1 MAPELRATRTHAPP
15 PQPHTLLDQV
25 VLVLVIIIG
34 WKLAGE
40 MFHAVVQAM
49 RWVQTWMR
57 HEVEVE
63 VARAEHLVA

>member
-1 MAPELRATRTHAPP
+1 M
-15 PQPHTLLDQV
+15 
-25 VLVLVIIIG
+25 LVLVIIIG

-57 HEVEVE
+57 HEVEVG
-63 VARAEHLVA
+63 VTRAEHLVA